1 MDIAMEKALQHRLL
15 PYLFCFQLLVVCRLR
30 SALERLKGPSTLAV
44 LGPPGPHSIEGTALG
59 DLADLGIGAVQ
70 HLELG
75 YQICF
80 TLGFLG

>member
-1 MDIAMEKALQHRLL
+1 MEKALQHRLL
-15 PYLFCFQLLVVCRLR
+15 PHLFCFQLLVICRLR

-44 LGPPGPHSIEGTALG
+44 HGALGPARFHCTALG

-75 YQICF
+75 YQIYF